1 MRALIYFPI
10 IHSPKDLGSLSKL
23 ASDLKSNEQEKK
35 YLEAVKHFWEI
46 VATTIESL
54 ELDYSNLK
62 LYQDG
67 LPVCGKEK
75 EIVAEVAESGSE
87 NHRLLQI
94 LNRKGAV
101 IMGTESPEL
110 LVKEHELMMQMLKS
124 VDSTETSLSAAQ
136 TLLNQRD
143 EYIAQRIDETLQD
156 NEMGILFLGLM
167 HTIETRLAKDIF
179 VIQPLGKPSFIKADN
194 T

>member
-10 IHSPKDLGSLSKL
+10 IHSPNDLGSLSKA
-23 ASDLKSNEQEKK
+23 ASDLRTNEQENR

-46 VATTIESL
+46 VTTTIEDL
-54 ELDYSNLK
+54 ALDYSNLK

-75 EIVAEVAESGSE
+75 EIVAEVAKSGSE

-94 LNRKGAV
+94 LNQKGAV
-101 IMGTESPEL
+101 LMGTESAEL
-110 LVKEHELMMQMLKS
+110 LVKEHALMMQMLNPM
-124 VDSTETSLSAAQ
+124 DSTKTSSEDGQ

-143 EYIAQRIDETLQD
+143 EYIAQRIDETLQN

-167 HTIETRLAKDIF
+167 HNIETKLPKDIV
-179 VIQPLGKPSFIKADN
+179 VIQPLGKPSFIKGNN

>member
-23 ASDLKSNEQEKK
+23 ASDLRSNEQEKK

-67 LPVCGKEK
+67 L
-75 EIVAEVAESGSE
+75 
-87 NHRLLQI
+87 
-94 LNRKGAV
+94 
-101 IMGTESPEL
+101 
-110 LVKEHELMMQMLKS
+110 
-124 VDSTETSLSAAQ
+124 
-136 TLLNQRD
+136 
-143 EYIAQRIDETLQD
+143 
-156 NEMGILFLGLM
+156 
-167 HTIETRLAKDIF
+167 
-179 VIQPLGKPSFIKADN
+179 
-194 T
+194 

>member
-23 ASDLKSNEQEKK
+23 ASDLRSNEQEKK

-101 IMGTESPEL
+101 LMGTESPEL

-124 VDSTETSLSAAQ
+124 VDSTETSLAGAQ

-143 EYIAQRIDETLQD
+143 EYIAQRIDETLKD

-167 HTIETRLAKDIF
+167 HKIETRLAKDIF
-179 VIQPLGKPSFIKADN
+179 VIQPLGKPNFIKADN

>member
-23 ASDLKSNEQEKK
+23 ASDLRSNEQEKK

-67 LPVCGKEK
+67 LPVYGKEK
-75 EIVAEVAESGSE
+75 KIVAEVAESGSE

-110 LVKEHELMMQMLKS
+110 LVKEHELMMQMLKP
-124 VDSTETSLSAAQ
+124 VDSTETSLAGAQ

-143 EYIAQRIDETLQD
+143 EYIAQRIDETLKD

-179 VIQPLGKPSFIKADN
+179 VIQPLGKPNFIKADN

>member
-10 IHSPKDLGSLSKL
+10 IHSPKDLGSLGKA
-23 ASDLKSNEQEKK
+23 ASDLRSNTQENK
-35 YLEAVKHFWEI
+35 YLDAVKQFWEI
-46 VATTIESL
+46 VATTIEGL
-54 ELDYSNLK
+54 ELDYSGLK

-87 NHRLLQI
+87 NHRLLQT
-94 LNRKGAV
+94 LNQKGAV
-101 IMGTESPEL
+101 LMGTESPEL
-110 LVKEHELMMQMLKS
+110 LVKERELMMQMLNPTGG
-124 VDSTETSLSAAQ
+124 VMADSLEKAQ

-143 EYIAQRIDETLQD
+143 EYIAQRIAQTLQN

-167 HTIETRLAKDIF
+167 HDIEAKLPEDIF
-179 VIQPLGKPSFIKADN
+179 LIEPLGKPSVLRGGS
-194 T
+194 

>member
-101 IMGTESPEL
+101 LMGTESPEL